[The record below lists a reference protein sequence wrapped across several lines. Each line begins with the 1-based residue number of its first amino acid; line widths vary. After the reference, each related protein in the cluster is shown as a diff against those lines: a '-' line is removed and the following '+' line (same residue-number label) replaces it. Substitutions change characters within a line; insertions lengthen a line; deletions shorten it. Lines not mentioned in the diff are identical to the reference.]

1 VADTTDTRSAIAE
14 RAQEIY
20 YKQVSGTLPTTVA
33 YVDYASPDQPG
44 FESDIA
50 PRFGYPA
57 TENDLVRNAVQW
69 MVEQHMVFFDRK
81 EEGGRPES
89 GSGGQPYPM
98 RFECTV
104 TVR

>member
-1 VADTTDTRSAIAE
+1 MADTTDTRSAIAE

-98 RFECTV
+98 RFACTV